1 MDKLDEVD
9 SLVPESTSITGDTI
23 LRIMM
28 NMGWEPGQTLGKTNK
43 GLKRPLVGRILVNQ
57 KREGLGY
64 NPLETKELQVLEQ
77 IVEVLKLKIEQK
89 QINEKFQPIILSV
102 YEESSEVEKPNEFKS
117 EIVVQILEFELIGL
131 IDTGCDISCISEE
144 FWNEIKQNKTTTI
157 PLMPIKPFQI
167 KTAVGHKSV
176 EIRNI
181 VLLPLKLGKYI
192 RDTAFVVIPKLI
204 NPLILGFDWLKFN
217 EVTINLGKIERGLVL
232 IQGGERQIIEFCEQH
247 VNDIDRKIEIQKETE
262 FIGKEG
268 IESLLEKY
276 KDLFSTKL
284 GRANC
289 YQHEIKMETQV
300 PIIKKTYPVPYAY
313 RGKIEEK
320 LREMEE
326 QGIISRSATP
336 YCSPLTFTLKKDG
349 TIRVLLDARE
359 INKYMV
365 PETEK
370 PPMQIDVMNSF
381 HGSNYISI
389 IDLNNAY
396 FQIPIS
402 QDSKKYTGFS
412 FNGKSYIYNVL
423 PQGLKTSV
431 GSFSRAM
438 DVILGHEVR
447 DFCVN
452 YLDDLAVIT
461 TGTLEQHLEHLDII
475 LGKLNKA
482 GLTCNSAKCEF
493 LCDEVKMLGYII
505 STDGLRTDPE
515 KVRAIQEFPIPKK
528 LKQIRAFL
536 GLCNFYRRFIPGY
549 SFHTQPLCDLL
560 KKNRRW
566 QWETTEQDA
575 FEKVK
580 SLFIETIQLQHPDF
594 NKPYYLQTDSS
605 GIGLAGVLYQIDE
618 NGENRVLGF
627 HSKALRGAQ
636 LNWTVTEQEFYAIIS
651 CLGKFETYLRGAKV
665 IIKTDHKALTFVKTW
680 RLYNARVTRWVN
692 YLENFQY
699 EVQHVSGKENIV
711 ADTLSRYPP
720 EGDILQEDKI
730 NMPKILY
737 MELKENKDLITKL
750 KRITE
755 LQQADPEIRILIEQK
770 KKIGMTDAKL
780 ERVVER
786 CEIINDTL
794 YFQPETALRKVI
806 FLPESIRTEVIQQVH
821 LEMGH
826 QGAYKVI
833 KYVRDR
839 FYWKGLTRQIKR
851 VIRVCHDCQITKHG
865 TLNFVGPCRSIIT
878 KDIGDLVMIDLYGPL
893 PTGKFGMN
901 YILVLQDSFSK
912 FVKFFELRQATTKS
926 VLGKVKKFFE
936 IIKPKAIMS
945 DNGSQF
951 SSKHWR
957 ETMEQLGVRVV
968 FTTVR
973 NPRPNTVERVNKEL
987 GRLFRT
993 YCRSNHK
1000 GWVTV
1005 LPKLEKLYNNTF
1017 HDSMGF
1023 TPCEVMYGEST
1034 KLSFDAILNVKQ
1046 DQMEIQKIR
1055 DLVRVNLQKTAE
1067 FRSAKFNQR
1076 YRLIQYQIGELVKIK
1091 KLNKSDAK
1099 QKITKKFEPIYE
1111 GPYVI
1116 AGNPYRNVYILVDP
1130 VTKDLR
1136 GKFNTIH
1143 LSRYYK

>member
-1 MDKLDEVD
+1 
-9 SLVPESTSITGDTI
+9 
-23 LRIMM
+23 
-28 NMGWEPGQTLGKTNK
+28 
-43 GLKRPLVGRILVNQ
+43 
-57 KREGLGY
+57 
-64 NPLETKELQVLEQ
+64 
-77 IVEVLKLKIEQK
+77 
-89 QINEKFQPIILSV
+89 
-102 YEESSEVEKPNEFKS
+102 
-117 EIVVQILEFELIGL
+117 
-131 IDTGCDISCISEE
+131 
-144 FWNEIKQNKTTTI
+144 
-157 PLMPIKPFQI
+157 
-167 KTAVGHKSV
+167 
-176 EIRNI
+176 
-181 VLLPLKLGKYI
+181 
-192 RDTAFVVIPKLI
+192 
-204 NPLILGFDWLKFN
+204 
-217 EVTINLGKIERGLVL
+217 
-232 IQGGERQIIEFCEQH
+232 
-247 VNDIDRKIEIQKETE
+247 
-262 FIGKEG
+262 
-268 IESLLEKY
+268 
-276 KDLFSTKL
+276 
-284 GRANC
+284 
-289 YQHEIKMETQV
+289 
-300 PIIKKTYPVPYAY
+300 
-313 RGKIEEK
+313 
-320 LREMEE
+320 
-326 QGIISRSATP
+326 
-336 YCSPLTFTLKKDG
+336 
-349 TIRVLLDARE
+349 
-359 INKYMV
+359 
-365 PETEK
+365 
-370 PPMQIDVMNSF
+370 
-381 HGSNYISI
+381 
-389 IDLNNAY
+389 
-396 FQIPIS
+396 
-402 QDSKKYTGFS
+402 
-412 FNGKSYIYNVL
+412 
-423 PQGLKTSV
+423 
-431 GSFSRAM
+431 
-438 DVILGHEVR
+438 
-447 DFCVN
+447 
-452 YLDDLAVIT
+452 
-461 TGTLEQHLEHLDII
+461 
-475 LGKLNKA
+475 
-482 GLTCNSAKCEF
+482 
-493 LCDEVKMLGYII
+493 
-505 STDGLRTDPE
+505 
-515 KVRAIQEFPIPKK
+515 
-528 LKQIRAFL
+528 
-536 GLCNFYRRFIPGY
+536 
-549 SFHTQPLCDLL
+549 
-560 KKNRRW
+560 
-566 QWETTEQDA
+566 
-575 FEKVK
+575 
-580 SLFIETIQLQHPDF
+580 
-594 NKPYYLQTDSS
+594 
-605 GIGLAGVLYQIDE
+605 
-618 NGENRVLGF
+618 
-627 HSKALRGAQ
+627 
-636 LNWTVTEQEFYAIIS
+636 
-651 CLGKFETYLRGAKV
+651 
-665 IIKTDHKALTFVKTW
+665 
-680 RLYNARVTRWVN
+680 
-692 YLENFQY
+692 
-699 EVQHVSGKENIV
+699 
-711 ADTLSRYPP
+711 
-720 EGDILQEDKI
+720 
-730 NMPKILY
+730 
-737 MELKENKDLITKL
+737 
-750 KRITE
+750 
-755 LQQADPEIRILIEQK
+755 
-770 KKIGMTDAKL
+770 MTDAKL

-786 CEIINDTL
+786 CEIINDIL

-865 TLNFVGPCRSIIT
+865 TLNFVGPCRSILT